1 MVNNAACWGSTCLA
15 QCANFRREEAG
26 VRKQRRG
33 EGIRRNKRGCKGKE
47 GEGEQGRKNVRMG
60 RERDRRKGK
69 ERREER

>member
-1 MVNNAACWGSTCLA
+1 M
-15 QCANFRREEAG
+15 
-26 VRKQRRG
+26 
-33 EGIRRNKRGCKGKE
+33 RRNKRGCKGKEE